1 MKAKNRTWIVAVAMA
16 LTMTGCYDDGV
27 EGDSF
32 YVSQQQTIGD
42 FLDADEQYDAFN
54 RILARAG
61 IKGLMTTYGQY
72 TCLAPTNEAIE
83 QYITEHHPGMELE
96 ALPDST
102 VIAIAKSHIIGEAL
116 LTHDMHTGYLPRANM
131 YERKI
136 QVAITQEYDPARGDS
151 TTVYRL
157 NTKSRIIAANDTVTN
172 GVVHTIDHV
181 LEQSSY
187 VLPDYMQSRCEALG
201 FTLFMAALQKTQLTE
216 LMLEEKDESE
226 AMTQKLAQYAAKY
239 TGTGDKVPASRRLGY
254 TVFVEKDE
262 VYATIIDPLDANKPI
277 YTGDL
282 ESDIVSLA
290 NYAKVMMDKVY
301 PNDTGLYDNNPAHRK
316 NPLNRYIAYHILDRN
331 VGYNN
336 LVNATRDWSVNEGGD
351 YTEYYETL
359 EGNLLRLQ
367 AVSSKGNAVYLNRF
381 IRSNNAIEGVEVKS
395 TEGEST
401 INGNFQFVNGILK
414 FDAEVVSMFKN
425 TRIRIDTGSLLKELT
440 NNDIRL
446 DKDDEMLWWYFPTGY
461 FDGLDYDDN
470 SECKYNRWPAGKSA
484 GNGTHKDLAAHQTD
498 NLNFDGEYDVTIRF
512 PAVPAGQ
519 YEIRLG
525 YCCNALMSIS
535 QIYFGYDKQLMMPV
549 GIPLDM
555 NLTGMD
561 PKVGMIQ
568 DINLFDDIT
577 SDASANVGGLVTIT
591 ENDRAM
597 RNLGYMKGPA
607 AMYRVE
613 NDRVTQKTKMT
624 NDWWYMR
631 RIITT
636 QQLDGRPFYLR
647 FRKVDERTG
656 RLLNLDFIEVCP
668 RSIYN
673 GAVPEDRF

>member
-1 MKAKNRTWIVAVAMA
+1 MNFTKLRFILAATTVI
-16 LTMTGCYDDGV
+16 LCYGCYDDGV

-32 YVSQQQTIGD
+32 YVSTEQTVGD
-42 FLDADEQYDAFN
+42 FLDADEKYSEFN
-54 RILARAG
+54 EILYRAG
-61 IKGLMTTYGQY
+61 VKGLLTAYGEY
-72 TCLAPTNEAIE
+72 TCLAPTNDAIA
-83 QYITEHHPGMELE
+83 QYLQTNYPGQGLE
-96 ALPDST
+96 TMPDSAIT
-102 VIAIAKSHIIGEAL
+102 AIAKSHIIGKKF
-116 LTHDMHTGYLPRANM
+116 LTHDMSTGYLSHSNM
-131 YERKI
+131 YDRKI
-136 QVAITQEYDPARGDS
+136 QVTIGQEYDSTRGDS
-151 TTVYRL
+151 VTVYRL
-157 NTKSRIIAANDTVTN
+157 NTLSRIIAANDTVTN

-187 VLPDYMQSRCEALG
+187 VLPDYMQSRCEELG
-201 FTLFMAALQKTQLTE
+201 FTLFMAALQKTGLVNK
-216 LMLEEKDESE
+216 MLREKDESE
-226 AMTQKLAQYAAKY
+226 EMTQKLAQYAAKY
-239 TGTGDKVPASRRLGY
+239 TGTGEKVPASRKYGY

-262 VYATIIDPLDANKPI
+262 EYSLVPDPHNSSKNI
-277 YTGDL
+277 FTGDKENDL
-282 ESDIVSLA
+282 NSLT
-290 NYAKVMMDKVY
+290 NYAKDIMDKVY
-301 PNDTGLYDNNPAHRK
+301 PEDAGLYDNDPTHPR
-316 NPLNRYIAYHILDRN
+316 NPLYRYMAYHILDRN

-336 LVNATRDWSVNEGGD
+336 LVVATPDWSVNEGGD

-359 EGNLLRLQ
+359 EGNLIRLQ
-367 AVSSKGNAVYLNRF
+367 MVSGKGNSVYLNRF
-381 IRSNNAIEGVEVKS
+381 VRANGGLDGIEVMRTG
-395 TEGEST
+395 GEST
-401 INGNFQFVNGILK
+401 INGNFQFVDGILK
-414 FDAEVVSMFKN
+414 FDLDVKNMLKN

-446 DKDDEMLWWYFPTGY
+446 DSDDEMLWWYFPTGY
-461 FDGLDYDDN
+461 FEGVMYDDN
-470 SECKYNRWPAGKSA
+470 SECKYNRWPAGRSA

-535 QIYFGYDKQLMMPV
+535 QIYFGYDHQQMMPV

-568 DINLFDDIT
+568 DINLFDDILYDAANNT
-577 SDASANVGGLVTIT
+577 SGQVTIT

-613 NDRVTQKTKMT
+613 NDRVTQKSRMT

-631 RIITT
+631 RIVTT
-636 QQLDGRPFYLR
+636 QDLDGRPFYLR

-673 GAVPEDRF
+673 GAVPEDRN

>member
-1 MKAKNRTWIVAVAMA
+1 MNNKYIKWVLVATWA
-16 LTMTGCYDDGV
+16 LTIGACYDDGV

-42 FLDADEQYDAFN
+42 FLDANEQYTAFN
-54 RILARAG
+54 QILSRAG
-61 IKGLMTTYGQY
+61 IKGLMTAYGEY
-72 TCLAPTNEAIE
+72 TCLAPTNEAIS
-83 QYITEHHPGMELE
+83 QYIAEHNPGIDL
-96 ALPDST
+96 ASLPDST
-102 VIAIAKSHIIGEAL
+102 VMAIAKSHIIGEKL
-116 LTHDMHTGYLPRANM
+116 LTYDLQTGYLPRANM
-131 YERKI
+131 YDRKI
-136 QVAITQEYDPARGDS
+136 QVTITQEYDENRNDS
-151 TTVYRL
+151 VTVYRL

-187 VLPDYMQSRCEALG
+187 ILPDYMQSRCEDLG
-201 FTLFMAALQKTQLTE
+201 FTLFMAALRKTQLTS
-216 LMLEEKDESE
+216 LMLKEKDESE
-226 AMTQKLAQYAAKY
+226 EMARKLAQYAAKY
-239 TGTGDKVPASRRLGY
+239 TGIGEKVPSSRKFGY
-254 TVFVEKDE
+254 TVFVERDGIYSM
-262 VYATIIDPLDANKPI
+262 VDDPYNTAKKI
-277 YTGDL
+277 FTGDIEGDL
-282 ESDIVSLA
+282 VSLA
-290 NYAKVMMDKVY
+290 NYAKEIMDKVY
-301 PNDTGLYDNNPAHRK
+301 PDDAGLYDNDPTHRK
-316 NPLNRYIAYHILDRN
+316 NPLNRYMAYHILDRN
-331 VGYNN
+331 VGYNS
-336 LVNATRDWSVNEGGD
+336 LVNTTHDWSVNEGGD

-367 AVSSKGNAVYLNRF
+367 MVSTKGNTICLNRF
-381 IRSNNAIEGVEVKS
+381 VRSNNILEGVEVS
-395 TEGEST
+395 SAEGEST
-401 INGNFQFVNGILK
+401 INGNFQFVKGLLK
-414 FDAEVVSMFKN
+414 LDSEVVNMLKG

-446 DKDDEMLWWYFPTGY
+446 DNDGEMLWWYFPTDY
-461 FDGLDYDDN
+461 FEGLSYDDN
-470 SECKYNRWPAGKSA
+470 SECKYNRWPMGKSA

-512 PAVPAGQ
+512 PAVPAGL

-525 YCCNALMSIS
+525 YCCNSLMSIS
-535 QIYFGYDKQLMMPV
+535 QIYFGYDKELMMPV

-555 NLTGMD
+555 NLTGMS

-568 DINLFDDIT
+568 DLGLFDDIT
-577 SDASANVGGLVTIT
+577 SEASANTAGLVTIT
-591 ENDRAM
+591 ENDKAM

-613 NDRVTQKTKMT
+613 NDRVTKKTRMT

-636 QQLDGRPFYLR
+636 QHLDGRPFYLR

-668 RSIYN
+668 RSVYN
-673 GAVPEDRF
+673 GAIPEDRY